1 MHKRVKLEAAVG
13 MPLAHDV
20 TEIRPGDFK
29 GPAFKK
35 GHILREDDLDH
46 LRRLGKN
53 HLFVLDIAEDEMHE
67 DEAVEILVE
76 ALSGENVGPR
86 GEPAEGK
93 IALVALCDGL
103 LDVDVQALMD
113 FNMLGEVMCATRHTG
128 VVVRKGQELAA
139 SRAIPLVVK
148 RDVVQKA
155 AGIAEAAGGI
165 IAVRELKN
173 RNVGIVITGS
183 EVYQGLIEDRF
194 ESIIRNKVKRL
205 GSAVSEV
212 ILTPDDGEKI
222 LGALRKLLDGGAEV
236 IVVTGGMSVDP
247 DDVTRASIS
256 KAGAS
261 HLVYGS
267 PVLPGAMLLVS
278 RIGDVPVIGVPACA
292 IYYKATVFDLVFPRL
307 LAGQDITRKEI
318 AALGHGGF
326 CLGCDTCRFPDC
338 PFGKGEIP
346 VTA

>member
-67 DEAVEILVE
+67 NEAVEILVK
-76 ALSGENVGPR
+76 ALAGENVGPT

-93 IALVALCDGL
+93 IALVALRDGL
-103 LDVDVQALMD
+103 LDVDVQALLD
-113 FNMLGEVMCATRHTG
+113 FNMLGEVMCATRHTNE
-128 VVVRKGQELAA
+128 VVKEGQELAA
-139 SRAIPLVVK
+139 SRAIPLVIK
-148 RDVVQKA
+148 RDVVQRA

-165 IAVRELKN
+165 ISVRELKE
-173 RNVGIVITGS
+173 RSVGVVITGS
-183 EVYQGLIEDRF
+183 EVFHGLITDRF
-194 ESIIRNKVKRL
+194 EPIIRNKVNRL
-205 GSAVSEV
+205 GSAVSDV
-212 ILTPDDGEKI
+212 ILTPDDGEQI
-222 LGALRKLLDGGAEV
+222 LGAIRKLLDDDADV

-261 HLVYGS
+261 PVIYGS

-278 RIGDVPVIGVPACA
+278 RIGEVPIIGVPACA

-307 LAGQDITRKEI
+307 LAGQDVTRKDI

-338 PFGKGEIP
+338 PFGKGGIH
-346 VTA
+346 TIT